1 MLGSWLFLPPPDL
14 KCSQLSLCS
23 STPPPQ
29 LLMLLIILSFL
40 QHALALSS
48 LCPPPLL
55 WPLPPLPLSSPASST
70 ARSSLLAFSLCSGSS
85 QMPVA
90 VLSHIHHKTSPLTFP
105 RSRHAVSLHK
115 ERMEEPVVWT
125 CAWVHSTHRPSI
137 LGGQLR
143 MATKTSL
150 LYMAWPAHAYTF
162 SFRFFSSLF

>member
-1 MLGSWLFLPPPDL
+1 MLPAQSLLLYPSPTAPHAPYNPVISSTCSRFVFSLPPPP
-14 KCSQLSLCS
+14 
-23 STPPPQ
+23 TR
-29 LLMLLIILSFL
+29 
-40 QHALALSS
+40 
-48 LCPPPLL
+48 
-55 WPLPPLPLSSPASST
+55 PLPPLPLSSPASST